1 MSVSS
6 CQQGTAPAFSLEEE
20 RVEYPSWEV
29 QSFVGR
35 KHPCSQPHIGSW
47 GEARRERIF
56 PMFIS
61 PANTVSGGSWQVP
74 AAVPLI
80 PCGHPHSP
88 SHVHANILACI
99 YLTGKFY
106 FLSPQGRERGKK
118 KGGGQ
123 IFSLGTN
130 LIFKS
135 PDKMSHK
142 ITIFQSAL

>member
-1 MSVSS
+1 M
-6 CQQGTAPAFSLEEE
+6 
-20 RVEYPSWEV
+20 
-29 QSFVGR
+29 
-35 KHPCSQPHIGSW
+35 
-47 GEARRERIF
+47 
-56 PMFIS
+56 
-61 PANTVSGGSWQVP
+61 P

-80 PCGHPHSP
+80 PCGHPYSP
-88 SHVHANILACI
+88 SHVHTNILVCI

-106 FLSPQGRERGKK
+106 FLSLQGIELEKK
-118 KGGGQ
+118 KRGGQ